1 MTKVRLSRIGVVK
14 KVNEN
19 ETLAPRGP
27 CRAYE
32 ELSITLTRRY
42 TMDTITLKGVDYVD
56 MAMLV
61 MSLNQYI
68 HEHVCTLD
76 PDVMVESYCDC
87 ERVQSLISKI
97 EKGGE

>member
-1 MTKVRLSRIGVVK
+1 MTKVRLSRIGDERIVI
-14 KVNEN
+14 EDGY
-19 ETLAPRGP
+19 LAPRGP
-27 CRAYE
+27 CRAYR

-61 MSLNQYI
+61 ISLNQYI
-68 HEHVCTLD
+68 HKHVCTLD

-97 EKGGE
+97 EKGGS